1 MFALFCVP
9 WAANAQETLTV
20 CDGTATSSNAPIKS
34 GGGSQTEFIY
44 PASLLESMEGG
55 TITSVK
61 FFSSSTSTTNYS
73 NTVTVFVEEVASS
86 TISAS
91 AWQYNQSTATKV
103 YEGTTLTVSNG
114 ELVINFNTPF
124 EYNGGNLCFNIW
136 SASNTPAVSYYYLA
150 TTNSCGYDYYITPP
164 VSNPYSTGSNLPKAE
179 FTYTAAS
186 GTCEKPATLEYSNL
200 TSSSVDL
207 SWTGGSGVYNIEL
220 NDNIIEQSYQ
230 GSTYNLTNLEAAT
243 SYTVKVQSVCGEET
257 SGWKNVSFT
266 TPCASYDIP
275 YTYGFEDAAP
285 FACWTVISGTVSR
298 QSSSTNTGSYR
309 LDFRGTTSNMIAL
322 PQFNEATNNLRVEFW
337 TRPENTGGNSGKFA
351 IGYMT
356 DITDASTFVAV
367 DTYNSTEMTT
377 SYVKKTVDFMN
388 VPADANIAMRQFDC
402 STNYYWYVDDVTV
415 KEIPSC
421 LAPTALAATATT
433 NSAELSWTANS
444 GESAWTVYYKKASDE
459 NYTEVANVTANP
471 YTLSGLTAATNYQYY
486 VVANCSANDASEA
499 SNPFTFVTECD
510 VIAALGYSEN
520 FDGYTAAAGVLPI
533 CWNKINT
540 TTYSYY
546 QGYPRV
552 YSSSANSNPN
562 CLYFYSYAYYSG
574 GTTTYDPQPQ
584 YAILTEMT
592 GLNGKQ
598 VTLMAKGSTNTST
611 FKIGTMSDP
620 TDASTFQLIAE
631 QALTT
636 SYDEYSFIVNQEG
649 NYLAIMIDAA
659 NESRTSNGA
668 YIDDISIDNAPT
680 CFKPSSPM
688 LETPASRTAHTATLK
703 WTNGE
708 EGQNAWQ
715 IAYSTSA
722 TFAPAADFTP
732 GENEWL
738 VEADANPYTL
748 NGLQANTT
756 YYAYVRANCGNG
768 DLSAW
773 SRTKATFTTTAA
785 NAAPTGLAVDASSIT
800 SESATVTWT
809 GVATNDYH
817 DSYELYFSTET
828 TMPEELVAENLITGI
843 TAESYELTHLEAET
857 PYYVWVRDNCGN
869 DGLSAWSSR
878 ASFTTASSCQT
889 PDGLAES
896 NVTNESATITWNT
909 YGLTEFNLRYSTD
922 GENWTVEENV
932 NTPYTLGHLT
942 SSTTYQVQVQA
953 TCADAETWSAVLS
966 FTTACDA
973 IADLPWNEN
982 FDAYTGSTSS
992 SVPTGYPNDEMPNCW
1007 QFLNRSDNSSTYPQ
1021 VFISSI
1027 SSYSVS
1033 GNCLFFKSSIST
1045 PLYAILPAFEEEIAG
1060 LQLTFTYRNEG
1071 TSASNGT
1078 LIVGY
1083 MTDPADA
1090 TTFTTVLTC
1099 EQTTTLTEK
1108 DVLFTNAPA
1117 GSYIAFMYEGGSS
1130 NNYYMSI
1137 DNVSVD
1143 YIPSCQ
1149 KPTELAVTTNAL
1161 NATITWVSEV
1171 GTYDVAYAT
1180 DATANPDENIAGTA
1194 TEETYTM
1201 NGLALGDHYFW
1212 VRANCGSNGY
1222 SEWVGPVSVHFG
1234 YCVPNPSSRD
1244 GKGITSV
1251 VFGTG
1256 DNVVSNV
1263 DETNGLPSAAPY
1275 YGDYSSMVGAMQAGV
1290 ESTVSITYATGSS
1303 TVYSYGTIIWVDWDN
1318 SLSFEDNEIVYTG
1331 TSNQGSGGAPQ
1342 VLEASFT
1349 VPADQATGEY
1359 RMRIA
1364 GADSYF
1370 DSYIGGT
1377 ATGNHSA
1384 CFSSSYAVCH
1394 DYTLRVLEAP
1404 SCMMPTNLA
1413 VNYTGGTEATISWTS
1428 DAEAWNMRVNGVD
1441 VNGVITN
1448 PYTLTGLELA
1458 TTYSVEVQANCGED
1472 GTSEWS
1478 NAVSF
1483 TTDLCM
1489 PENQCEITF
1498 ELTDSYGDGWNGGA
1512 GIRVIDVE
1520 TNAEIGFMTNED
1532 LDGESYDV
1540 SELNTLTL
1548 AVCDGREI
1556 QFVWVSGSYDDE
1568 CSYVVKDANGEV
1580 IFSGQYA
1587 VLLDEPVNYV
1597 VNCSAPVPVCTITL
1611 DENNE
1616 WFQNFDSLTNV
1627 TRPSTGVTM
1636 GDCWTWRRIVE
1647 LPINYSDTMPQ
1658 IYYRSD
1664 FANSD
1669 DYSLRFWHRGVY
1681 AMPELDE
1688 SIERVQDLQ
1697 MSFYVRQPY
1706 SYYILQVGVM
1716 DDPADP
1722 ESFVPVAIANNGS
1735 STGVEYFECNFANYN
1750 GTGRYIAFKN
1760 VITDATSTDV
1770 HSTNYIDDIL
1780 LTLYEPSCDPVT
1792 MPYTQNF
1799 DSITALTTPLTG
1811 VVPECWDVVS
1821 EDVELTSSTAPQVYY
1836 KAAYANSGKYSL
1848 RMTNRCIFAMPA
1860 LAEGLEW
1867 SDVKL
1872 EMYVRQPNKC
1882 YQLEVGVWDEQTESF
1897 VPVAVVNNSG
1907 TGIEEFSCNFS
1918 NYSGN
1923 GRRIAFRNS
1932 LNGGANYAYS
1942 YNYIDDITLSLNE
1955 PSGACA
1961 DGISVGHI
1969 EDFDNYTTSTIA
1981 ATGVTP
1987 DCWEMVATDVDD
1999 VTGSKAPQVYYKNSF
2014 ATSGSYTLRMVNRC
2028 VYAMPEIS
2036 EGTEMNT
2043 LVLIMNVRQPVKCYQ
2058 LEVGVWEYDENAQEY
2073 VFVPVDTINNTELT
2087 MTSVNVDFSNYSG
2100 NGTRIAFRNSLNS
2113 GARYDYS
2120 YNYIDDIS
2128 LSSNEAKVSVNGS
2141 ENVIDEIGVE
2151 RYLEGIAVYP
2161 NPTVG
2166 ELHIGAVDVQKV
2178 ECYNQM
2184 GQLVAVYDNE
2194 NTISLNSLSNGVYT
2208 LRITVPQGVTMRKVV
2223 KK

>member
-298 QSSSTNTGSYR
+298 QSGTTNTGSYR

-459 NYTEVANVTANP
+459 NYTEVTNATNP
-471 YTLSGLTAATNYQYY
+471 YTLNGLDASSNYQYY
-486 VVANCSANDASEA
+486 VVANCSADDASEP
-499 SNPFTFVTECD
+499 SEVFTFATACD

-520 FDGYTAAAGVLPI
+520 FDSYTAGNNVLPT
-533 CWNKINT
+533 CWNYINT
-540 TTYSYY
+540 TTYSSY
-546 QGYPRV
+546 QVYPRV
-552 YSSSANSNPN
+552 YANSSYSTYANTAPN
-562 CLYFYSYAYYSG
+562 CLYLYSYYSSW
-574 GTTTYDPQPQ
+574 TDYDPQPQ
-584 YAILTEMT
+584 YAILPEMD
-592 GLNGKQ
+592 GLNGMQ
-598 VTLMAKGSTNTST
+598 VTLMARGYNATST

-620 TDASTFQLIAE
+620 TDVGTFQLIAE

-636 SYDEYSFIVNQEG
+636 SHDEYSFIVNQEG

-680 CFKPSSPM
+680 CLKPSSPM

-708 EGQNAWQ
+708 EGQSAWQ

-773 SRTKATFTTTAA
+773 SRTKATFTTTVA

-857 PYYVWVRDNCGN
+857 PYYLWVRDNCGN

-909 YGLTEFNLRYSTD
+909 YGLNEFNLRYGTD
-922 GENWTVEENV
+922 GENWNTIERV
-932 NTPYTLGHLT
+932 NTPYTLDRLT
-942 SSTTYQVQVQA
+942 ASTTYQVQVQA
-953 TCADAETWSAVLS
+953 TCANAETWSNVLS

-992 SVPTGYPNDEMPNCW
+992 TVPTGYPNDELPMCW

-1021 VFISSI
+1021 VFISSN
-1027 SSYSVS
+1027 SGYPVS
-1033 GNCLFFKSSIST
+1033 GKCLFFKSSSST
-1045 PLYAILPAFEEEIAG
+1045 PLYAVLPEFREDISA

-1071 TSASNGT
+1071 TSTSNGT

-1108 DVLFTNAPA
+1108 DVLFTNAPS
-1117 GSYIAFMYEGGSS
+1117 GSYIAFMYQGGSS
-1130 NNYYMSI
+1130 SNFYMSI

-1143 YIPSCQ
+1143 YIPTCQ

-1201 NGLALGDHYFW
+1201 NGLALGDHYIW

-1222 SEWVGPVSVHFG
+1222 SEWVGPVSAHIG

-1275 YGDYSSMVGAMQAGV
+1275 YGDYSSMVGAMHAGV

-1404 SCMMPTNLA
+1404 SCMMPTNVA
-1413 VNYTGGTEATISWTS
+1413 VNYTGGTTATVTWEGT
-1428 DAEAWNMRVNGVD
+1428 AETYNID
-1441 VNGVITN
+1441 VNGTVINDVAT
-1448 PYTLTGLELA
+1448 PYTIEGLELA
-1458 TTYSVEVQANCGED
+1458 TTYAVMVQANCEND
-1472 GTSEWS
+1472 ETSEWS

-1556 QFVWVSGSYDDE
+1556 QFVWVSGDYDDE

-1580 IFSGQYA
+1580 IFSGQYTD
-1587 VLLDEPVNYV
+1587 LLDEPVNYV
-1597 VNCSAPVPVCTITL
+1597 VNCAAPGCGKILVDAQNPEWSEDFEDDAAGITTPYTGILPACWSVPVEYTSAEGDVTPPQVYYKP
-1611 DENNE
+1611 DFNATENG
-1616 WFQNFDSLTNV
+1616 S
-1627 TRPSTGVTM
+1627 
-1636 GDCWTWRRIVE
+1636 
-1647 LPINYSDTMPQ
+1647 
-1658 IYYRSD
+1658 
-1664 FANSD
+1664 
-1669 DYSLRFWHRGVY
+1669 YSLRMRY
-1681 AMPELDE
+1681 RSMLAMPELDE
-1688 SIERVQDLQ
+1688 NVDFEHLK
-1697 MSFYVRQPY
+1697 MGLYVRQSFW
-1706 SYYILQVGVM
+1706 SYKLEIGVIT
-1716 DDPADP
+1716 DIDNPD
-1722 ESFVPVAIANNGS
+1722 ESYHMVATVNNS
-1735 STGVEYFECNFANYN
+1735 DKNVNYFECNFASVKDLV
-1750 GTGRYIAFKN
+1750 GEGRYIVFKN
-1760 VITDATSTDV
+1760 VGGSEGDLYSN
-1770 HSTNYIDDIL
+1770 NYL
-1780 LTLYEPSCDPVT
+1780 
-1792 MPYTQNF
+1792 
-1799 DSITALTTPLTG
+1799 
-1811 VVPECWDVVS
+1811 
-1821 EDVELTSSTAPQVYY
+1821 
-1836 KAAYANSGKYSL
+1836 
-1848 RMTNRCIFAMPA
+1848 
-1860 LAEGLEW
+1860 
-1867 SDVKL
+1867 
-1872 EMYVRQPNKC
+1872 
-1882 YQLEVGVWDEQTESF
+1882 
-1897 VPVAVVNNSG
+1897 
-1907 TGIEEFSCNFS
+1907 
-1918 NYSGN
+1918 
-1923 GRRIAFRNS
+1923 
-1932 LNGGANYAYS
+1932 
-1942 YNYIDDITLSLNE
+1942 DDITLTYVDNE
-1955 PSGACA
+1955 GVNCQITESYN
-1961 DGISVGHI
+1961 
-1969 EDFDNYTTSTIA
+1969 EDFEAYSLGA
-1981 ATGVTP
+1981 EP
-1987 DCWEMVATDVDD
+1987 DCWEVIMEDVALDSETR
-1999 VTGSKAPQVYYKNSF
+1999 PQVYGNF
-2014 ATSGSYTLRMVNRC
+2014 NTTAGGSKSLRLKNRC
-2028 VYAMPEIS
+2028 VYAMPAFGEYYSIS
-2036 EGTEMNT
+2036 NFTMNFNLRQPKSIYRLQVGLVDAEGNFNIVKTFKCSNTTDMQPMSVSFSNLDFPYTDDMRVAFRNT
-2043 LVLIMNVRQPVKCYQ
+2043 LVPGTGMST
-2058 LEVGVWEYDENAQEY
+2058 EY
-2073 VFVPVDTINNTELT
+2073 L
-2087 MTSVNVDFSNYSG
+2087 
-2100 NGTRIAFRNSLNS
+2100 
-2113 GARYDYS
+2113 DYS
-2120 YNYIDDIS
+2120 INYIDDI
-2128 LSSNEAKVSVNGS
+2128 NFFYEAKGK
-2141 ENVIDEIGVE
+2141 VE
-2151 RYLEGIAVYP
+2151 ANADAFDANADLESIEVYP
-2161 NPTVG
+2161 NPTTG
-2166 ELHIGAVDVQKV
+2166 NLYIDAMGIQKV

-2184 GQLVAVYDNE
+2184 GQLVRVYDNV
-2194 NTISLNSLSNGVYT
+2194 LNSIDLNNLSEGVYT
-2208 LRITVPQGVTMRKVV
+2208 LRITVPQGVTVRKVV
-2223 KK
+2223 KR

>member
-1 MFALFCVP
+1 MKKFLLFLMFALFCVP

-298 QSSSTNTGSYR
+298 QSGTTNTGSYR

-459 NYTEVANVTANP
+459 NYTEVTNATNP
-471 YTLSGLTAATNYQYY
+471 YTLNGLDASSNYQYY
-486 VVANCSANDASEA
+486 VVANCSADDASEP
-499 SNPFTFVTECD
+499 SEVFTFATACD

-520 FDGYTAAAGVLPI
+520 FDSYTAGNNVLPT
-533 CWNKINT
+533 CWNYINT
-540 TTYSYY
+540 TTYSSY
-546 QGYPRV
+546 QVYPRV
-552 YSSSANSNPN
+552 YANSSYSTYANTAPN
-562 CLYFYSYAYYSG
+562 CLYLYSYYSSW
-574 GTTTYDPQPQ
+574 TDYDPQPQ
-584 YAILTEMT
+584 YAILPEMD
-592 GLNGKQ
+592 GLNGMQ
-598 VTLMAKGSTNTST
+598 VTLMARGYNATST

-620 TDASTFQLIAE
+620 TDVGTFQLIAE

-636 SYDEYSFIVNQEG
+636 SHDEYSFIVNQEG

-680 CFKPSSPM
+680 CLKPSSPM

-708 EGQNAWQ
+708 EGQSAWQ

-773 SRTKATFTTTAA
+773 SRTKATFTTTIA

-909 YGLTEFNLRYSTD
+909 YGLNEFNLRYGTD
-922 GENWTVEENV
+922 GENWNTIERV
-932 NTPYTLGHLT
+932 NTPYTLDRLT
-942 SSTTYQVQVQA
+942 ASTTYQVQVQA
-953 TCADAETWSAVLS
+953 TCANAETWSNVLS

-992 SVPTGYPNDEMPNCW
+992 TVPTGYPNDELPMCW

-1021 VFISSI
+1021 VFISSN
-1027 SSYSVS
+1027 SGYPVS
-1033 GNCLFFKSSIST
+1033 GKCLFFKSSSST
-1045 PLYAILPAFEEEIAG
+1045 PLYAVLPEFREDISA

-1071 TSASNGT
+1071 TSTSNGT

-1108 DVLFTNAPA
+1108 DVLFTNAPS
-1117 GSYIAFMYEGGSS
+1117 GSYIAFMYQGGSS
-1130 NNYYMSI
+1130 SNFYMSI

-1143 YIPSCQ
+1143 YIPTCQ

-1201 NGLALGDHYFW
+1201 NGLALGDHYIW

-1222 SEWVGPVSVHFG
+1222 SEWIGPVSAHIG

-1275 YGDYSSMVGAMQAGV
+1275 YGDYSSMVGAMHAGV

-1404 SCMMPTNLA
+1404 SCMMPTNVA
-1413 VNYTGGTEATISWTS
+1413 VNYTGGTTATVTWEGT
-1428 DAEAWNMRVNGVD
+1428 AETYNID
-1441 VNGVITN
+1441 VNGTVINDVAT
-1448 PYTLTGLELA
+1448 PYTIEGLELA
-1458 TTYSVEVQANCGED
+1458 TTYAVMVQANCEND
-1472 GTSEWS
+1472 ETSEWS

-1556 QFVWVSGSYDDE
+1556 QFVWVSGDYDDE

-1580 IFSGQYA
+1580 IFSGQYTD
-1587 VLLDEPVNYV
+1587 LLDEPVNYV
-1597 VNCSAPVPVCTITL
+1597 VNCAAPGCGKILVDAQNPEWSEDFEDDAAGITTPYTGILPACWSVPVEYTSAEG
-1611 DENNE
+1611 D
-1616 WFQNFDSLTNV
+1616 V
-1627 TRPSTGVTM
+1627 TP
-1636 GDCWTWRRIVE
+1636 
-1647 LPINYSDTMPQ
+1647 
-1658 IYYRSD
+1658 
-1664 FANSD
+1664 
-1669 DYSLRFWHRGVY
+1669 
-1681 AMPELDE
+1681 
-1688 SIERVQDLQ
+1688 
-1697 MSFYVRQPY
+1697 
-1706 SYYILQVGVM
+1706 
-1716 DDPADP
+1716 
-1722 ESFVPVAIANNGS
+1722 
-1735 STGVEYFECNFANYN
+1735 
-1750 GTGRYIAFKN
+1750 
-1760 VITDATSTDV
+1760 
-1770 HSTNYIDDIL
+1770 
-1780 LTLYEPSCDPVT
+1780 
-1792 MPYTQNF
+1792 
-1799 DSITALTTPLTG
+1799 
-1811 VVPECWDVVS
+1811 
-1821 EDVELTSSTAPQVYY
+1821 PQVYY
-1836 KAAYANSGKYSL
+1836 KPDFNA
-1848 RMTNRCIFAMPA
+1848 
-1860 LAEGLEW
+1860 
-1867 SDVKL
+1867 
-1872 EMYVRQPNKC
+1872 
-1882 YQLEVGVWDEQTESF
+1882 TE
-1897 VPVAVVNNSG
+1897 N
-1907 TGIEEFSCNFS
+1907 
-1918 NYSGN
+1918 
-1923 GRRIAFRNS
+1923 
-1932 LNGGANYAYS
+1932 
-1942 YNYIDDITLSLNE
+1942 
-1955 PSGACA
+1955 
-1961 DGISVGHI
+1961 
-1969 EDFDNYTTSTIA
+1969 
-1981 ATGVTP
+1981 
-1987 DCWEMVATDVDD
+1987 
-1999 VTGSKAPQVYYKNSF
+1999 
-2014 ATSGSYTLRMVNRC
+2014 GSY
-2028 VYAMPEIS
+2028 
-2036 EGTEMNT
+2036 
-2043 LVLIMNVRQPVKCYQ
+2043 
-2058 LEVGVWEYDENAQEY
+2058 
-2073 VFVPVDTINNTELT
+2073 
-2087 MTSVNVDFSNYSG
+2087 
-2100 NGTRIAFRNSLNS
+2100 
-2113 GARYDYS
+2113 
-2120 YNYIDDIS
+2120 
-2128 LSSNEAKVSVNGS
+2128 
-2141 ENVIDEIGVE
+2141 
-2151 RYLEGIAVYP
+2151 
-2161 NPTVG
+2161 
-2166 ELHIGAVDVQKV
+2166 
-2178 ECYNQM
+2178 
-2184 GQLVAVYDNE
+2184 
-2194 NTISLNSLSNGVYT
+2194 
-2208 LRITVPQGVTMRKVV
+2208 
-2223 KK
+2223 

>member
-20 CDGTATSSNAPIKS
+20 CDGTSTSSNAPIKGS
-34 GGGSQTEFIY
+34 GGSQTEFIY
-44 PASLLESMEGG
+44 PASLLGDMEGG

-61 FFSSSTSTTNYS
+61 FFSSSTSTTTYS

-114 ELVINFNTPF
+114 ELVINFDTPF

-136 SASNTPAVSYYYLA
+136 SADNTPSVYYYYLN
-150 TTNSCGYDYYITPP
+150 TPNSCAYDYYITPP
-164 VSNPYSTGSNLPKAE
+164 VSVPYTTGSNLPKAE
-179 FTYTAAS
+179 FTYTVAS

-257 SGWKNVSFT
+257 SGSKTVNFT
-266 TPCASYDIP
+266 TPCDAVTTFPWSENFESYSSGNFTDPCWVNEHISGNGTQIFKVYNTSTNGSNSTHQLQLPDMSSGTMTKLRLPEMTLSTGDSYLFSIDVYRVNATSYTGEGIRVYASTDGEIEGATELAFISRNFGTGDGNLIP
-275 YTYGFEDAAP
+275 AESAADWYTYELPIP
-285 FACWTVISGTVSR
+285 FTGTCYIVLRGESKYG
-298 QSSSTNTGSYR
+298 SATYMDNFKVKKELPCVKPSDPTFVSST
-309 LDFRGTTSNMIAL
+309 TTSATLSWTNGAEGQTAWQIAYSTN
-322 PQFNEATNNLRVEFW
+322 PNFNPDEVT
-337 TRPENTGGNSGKFA
+337 P
-351 IGYMT
+351 
-356 DITDASTFVAV
+356 V
-367 DTYNSTEMTT
+367 DVT
-377 SYVKKTVDFMN
+377 SNPGTIN
-388 VPADANIAMRQFDC
+388 GLTA
-402 STNYYWYVDDVTV
+402 STNYYAYVR
-415 KEIPSC
+415 
-421 LAPTALAATATT
+421 
-433 NSAELSWTANS
+433 
-444 GESAWTVYYKKASDE
+444 
-459 NYTEVANVTANP
+459 
-471 YTLSGLTAATNYQYY
+471 
-486 VVANCSANDASEA
+486 ANCGD
-499 SNPFTFVTECD
+499 
-510 VIAALGYSEN
+510 LGYSEWSTAYCQFATACEAFDLESDDFTEN
-520 FDGYTAAAGVLPI
+520 FDDMTAPSDYTPTEHSMPV
-533 CWNKINT
+533 CWNVINT
-540 TTYSYY
+540 CSYSSYMYYPTVTSYGSNSNSGSNYLRFYSYY
-546 QGYPRV
+546 
-552 YSSSANSNPN
+552 SSWSD
-562 CLYFYSYAYYSG
+562 
-574 GTTTYDPQPQ
+574 YDPQDQ
-584 YAILTEMT
+584 YAILPEMI
-592 GLNGKQ
+592 GLNGMQ
-598 VTLMAKGSTNTST
+598 VTLMAKGSSNTST
-611 FKIGTMSDP
+611 FKIGTMSDL
-620 TDASTFQLIAE
+620 TDVGTFQLIAE

-668 YIDDISIDNAPT
+668 YIDDISIDNVPT

-688 LETPASRTAHTATLK
+688 LETPSSRTAHTATLK

-708 EGQNAWQ
+708 EGQSAWQ
-715 IAYSTSA
+715 IAYST
-722 TFAPAADFTP
+722 TADFNPDEVTP
-732 GENEWL
+732 
-738 VEADANPYTL
+738 VDVTTNPATI
-748 NGLQANTT
+748 NGLDANTT

-773 SRTKATFTTTAA
+773 SRTKATFTTTVA

-809 GVATNDYH
+809 GVATNDLH
-817 DSYELYFSTET
+817 ESYDLYFSTEA

-857 PYYVWVRDNCGN
+857 PYHLWVRDNCGN
-869 DGLSAWSSR
+869 DGFSAWSSR

-953 TCADAETWSAVLS
+953 TCADAETWSNVLS

-992 SVPTGYPNDEMPNCW
+992 SAPTGYPNDELPNCW
-1007 QFLNRSDNSSTYPQ
+1007 QFLNRSNSTSNYPQ

-1027 SSYSVS
+1027 SGYSVS
-1033 GNCLFFKSSIST
+1033 GKCLFFKSSSST
-1045 PLYAILPAFEEEIAG
+1045 PLYAVLPSFEEEIAG

-1083 MTDPADA
+1083 MTNPADA
-1090 TTFTTVLTC
+1090 TTFTEVLTC
-1099 EQTTTLTEK
+1099 EKTTALTEM

-1117 GSYIAFMYEGGSS
+1117 GSYIAFMYQGGST

-1137 DNVSVD
+1137 DNVKVD
-1143 YIPSCQ
+1143 FIPTCT
-1149 KPTELAVTTNAL
+1149 KPTAL
-1161 NATITWVSEV
+1161 EC
-1171 GTYDVAYAT
+1171 
-1180 DATANPDENIAGTA
+1180 TA
-1194 TEETYTM
+1194 TTATSATLRWTAGANENAWQICL
-1201 NGLALGDHYFW
+1201 NG
-1212 VRANCGSNGY
+1212 
-1222 SEWVGPVSVHFG
+1222 
-1234 YCVPNPSSRD
+1234 
-1244 GKGITSV
+1244 
-1251 VFGTG
+1251 
-1256 DNVVSNV
+1256 
-1263 DETNGLPSAAPY
+1263 DETNLIMAESNPFTVEGLTAATAYTAKVRAYCSADDQSDWSNEVSFATLCEAISTFPWTENFN
-1275 YGDYSSMVGAMQAGV
+1275 SLTAGIPTCWDNSEGTTTT
-1290 ESTVSITYATGSS
+1290 ESYKWNYYATGHDGACLRFNSYNNPNNLTNFLK
-1303 TVYSYGTIIWVDWDN
+1303 TV
-1318 SLSFEDNEIVYTG
+1318 SLSLPSDQLMQLSFWYKNPTGGDFSVYISTDGGATHETALATGLTGASTWTELVISLANYAGQEVVIVFKG
-1331 TSNQGSGGAPQ
+1331 TSNYGSGDAYIYLDD
-1342 VLEASFT
+1342 VT
-1349 VPADQATGEY
+1349 VME
-1359 RMRIA
+1359 
-1364 GADSYF
+1364 
-1370 DSYIGGT
+1370 
-1377 ATGNHSA
+1377 
-1384 CFSSSYAVCH
+1384 V
-1394 DYTLRVLEAP
+1394 P
-1404 SCMMPTNLA
+1404 SCLMPTDLA

-1532 LDGESYDV
+1532 LDGESGYDF

-1580 IFSGQYA
+1580 IISGQYA

-1716 DDPADP
+1716 DDPTDP
-1722 ESFVPVAIANNGS
+1722 DSFVPVAVANNGS
-1735 STGVEYFECNFANYN
+1735 STDVEYFECNFANYE

-1760 VITDATSTDV
+1760 AITDATSTDV
-1770 HSTNYIDDIL
+1770 HSTNYIDDL
-1780 LTLYEPSCDPVT
+1780 RLTLYEETTCAPVT
-1792 MPYTQNF
+1792 LEYAENF
-1799 DSITALTTPLTG
+1799 ENVTTLTTAATG
-1811 VVPECWDVVS
+1811 VAPECWEVVS
-1821 EDVELTSSTAPQVYY
+1821 AETDMTSSTEPQVYC
-1836 KAAYANSGKYSL
+1836 KAAYAQSGKYSL
-1848 RMTNRCIFAMPA
+1848 RMVNRCVYAMPA
-1860 LAEGLEW
+1860 LDENVEW

-1955 PSGACA
+1955 PSGECA

-1987 DCWEMVATDVDD
+1987 DCWEIVATDVDD

-2043 LVLIMNVRQPVKCYQ
+2043 LVLIMNVRQPQKCYQ

-2113 GARYDYS
+2113 GARYEYS

-2141 ENVIDEIGVE
+2141 ENVIDEMLTCRRWNATTRWVSSWLSITMS
-2151 RYLEGIAVYP
+2151 A
-2161 NPTVG
+2161 TSTS
-2166 ELHIGAVDVQKV
+2166 
-2178 ECYNQM
+2178 
-2184 GQLVAVYDNE
+2184 
-2194 NTISLNSLSNGVYT
+2194 TISLMVSIRFAS
-2208 LRITVPQGVTMRKVV
+2208 PFRKA
-2223 KK
+2223 